1 VGAEERMDA
10 LNRRSIFTAQP
21 ESPMSLI
28 PTVLLALPFTISPE
42 VPPTDDSLTT
52 NSDTVVFEDG
62 LLASMAYVDSVEN
75 SFTWQTG
82 EVKLDNGVATLNIPA
97 GFKFLNA
104 EQSAR
109 VLVDH
114 WGNPDANGT
123 LGMIFPE
130 SDGVL
135 SEGGFA
141 FVVSYEEMGF
151 VEDGD
156 ADDIDY
162 DEMMTGFQN
171 DDVADNEQRAKLDF
185 PPVYTIGWAAPPFYD
200 KDKKVLHWAKE
211 LQFGD
216 SAEVNTLNYNVRVL
230 GRKGVLQ
237 LNAVSTMDELENVKA
252 NIPGVL
258 AMAQFNDGF
267 RYDQFDDNTDEVA
280 ALTVGGLVAGKVL
293 AKVGLFAFFGKF
305 FKVILLAVAAGGAM
319 LWRLISGRKKKNEV
333 PEGGVILKQ

>member
-1 VGAEERMDA
+1 
-10 LNRRSIFTAQP
+10 
-21 ESPMSLI
+21 MSLI
-28 PTVLLALPFTISPE
+28 PTVILAIPFAFNADL
-42 VPPTDDSLTT
+42 PPTEDSTIT
-52 NSDTVVFEDG
+52 YADTSMTAENVA
-62 LLASMAYVDSVEN
+62 ASMAYVDSVEN
-75 SFTWQTG
+75 TFTWQTG
-82 EVKLDNGVATLNIPA
+82 VVKLDNGVATLNIPA
-97 GFKFLNA
+97 GFKFLDA
-104 EQSAR
+104 AQSAR

-114 WGNPDANGT
+114 WGNPDAGGT

-151 VEDGD
+151 VEDDD

-162 DEMMTGFQN
+162 DEMMAGFKKE
-171 DDVADNEQRAKLDF
+171 DITDNQQRATINF

-200 KDKKVLHWAKE
+200 KEKKVLHWAKE

-216 SAEVNTLNYNVRVL
+216 SAEMNTLNYNVRVL

-237 LNAVSTMDELENVKA
+237 LNAVSTMDELDNVKA

-267 RYDQFDDNTDEVA
+267 RYDQFDDNTDQVA

-305 FKVILLAVAAGGAM
+305 IKVIVLAVVAGGAAI
-319 LWRLISGRKKKNEV
+319 WRFLSGRKKKEAT
-333 PEGGVILKQ
+333 PEGGMIIKP

>member
-1 VGAEERMDA
+1 
-10 LNRRSIFTAQP
+10 
-21 ESPMSLI
+21 MSLI
-28 PTVLLALPFTISPE
+28 PTVVLALPFAFAAE
-42 VPPTDDSLTT
+42 VPTTDDSLTT
-52 NSDTVVFEDG
+52 NSDTVVFDDG
-62 LLASMAYVDSVEN
+62 MMASMAYVDSVEN

-82 EVKLDNGVATLNIPA
+82 EVKLDNGVATLNIPT
-97 GFKFLNA
+97 GFKFLDA

-114 WGNPDANGT
+114 WGNPDALGT

-162 DEMMTGFQN
+162 DEMMAEFKKE
-171 DDVADNEQRAKLDF
+171 DVTDNEQRALRAF

-216 SAEVNTLNYNVRVL
+216 SAETNTLNYNVRVL

-237 LNAVSTMDELENVKA
+237 LNAVSTMEELENVKA

-267 RYDQFDDNTDEVA
+267 RYDQFDDNTDQVA

-305 FKVILLAVAAGGAM
+305 IKIILIAVAAGGAM
-319 LWRLISGRKKKNEV
+319 LWRFLSGRKKKNEV
-333 PEGGVILKQ
+333 PEGGVIMKP

>member
-1 VGAEERMDA
+1 
-10 LNRRSIFTAQP
+10 
-21 ESPMSLI
+21 MSLI
-28 PTVLLALPFTISPE
+28 PTVVLAIPFAFNAELPLPE
-42 VPPTDDSLTT
+42 DSTNTAAMDSALTEEI
-52 NSDTVVFEDG
+52 VA
-62 LLASMAYVDSVEN
+62 ASMAYVDSVE
-75 SFTWQTG
+75 STFTWKTG
-82 EVKLDNGVATLNIPA
+82 DVKLDNGVATLHIPA
-97 GFKFLNA
+97 GFKFLDA

-114 WGNPDANGT
+114 WGNPDAGGT

-162 DEMMTGFQN
+162 EEMMANFKKE
-171 DDVADNEQRAKLDF
+171 DVTDNQQRAAINF

-200 KDKKVLHWAKE
+200 KEKKVLHWAKE

-216 SAEVNTLNYNVRVL
+216 SAETNTLNYNVRVL

-237 LNAVSTMDELENVKA
+237 LNAVSTMDELDNVKA

-267 RYDQFDDNTDEVA
+267 RYDQFDDNTDQVA

-293 AKVGLFAFFGKF
+293 AKVGLFAFLGKF
-305 FKVILLAVAAGGAM
+305 IKVIVIAVVAGGAAI
-319 LWRLISGRKKKNEV
+319 WRFLSGRKKKEST
-333 PEGGVILKQ
+333 PEGGMIIKP

>member
-1 VGAEERMDA
+1 
-10 LNRRSIFTAQP
+10 
-21 ESPMSLI
+21 MSLI
-28 PTVLLALPFTISPE
+28 PTVVLAIPFAFAADAPSIE
-42 VPPTDDSLTT
+42 DSLTAAA
-52 NSDTVVFEDG
+52 DTLTLDDNME
-62 LLASMAYVDSVEN
+62 ASMAYVDSVEN

-82 EVKLDNGVATLNIPA
+82 EVKLDNGVATLNIPS
-97 GFKFLNA
+97 GFKFLDA

-114 WGNPDANGT
+114 WGNPDAGGT

-151 VEDGD
+151 VEDDD

-162 DEMMTGFQN
+162 DEMMSEFKKEDAT
-171 DDVADNEQRAKLDF
+171 DNQQRALRDF

-237 LNAVSTMDELENVKA
+237 LNAVSTMEELENVKA

-267 RYDQFDDNTDEVA
+267 RYDQFDDNTDQVA

-305 FKVILLAVAAGGAM
+305 IKIILIAIAAGGAAV
-319 LWRLISGRKKKNEV
+319 WRFLSGRKKRNEV
-333 PEGGVILKQ
+333 PEGGMIIKP

>member
-1 VGAEERMDA
+1 
-10 LNRRSIFTAQP
+10 
-21 ESPMSLI
+21 MSLI
-28 PTVLLALPFTISPE
+28 PTVVLAIPFAFAAELPSPG
-42 VPPTDDSLTT
+42 DSLGT
-52 NSDTVVFEDG
+52 DTDTLVLDESM
-62 LLASMAYVDSVEN
+62 LASMAYVDSVEN

-82 EVKLDNGVATLNIPA
+82 EVKLDNGVATLNIPT
-97 GFKFLNA
+97 GFKFLDA

-114 WGNPDANGT
+114 WGNPDAGGT

-130 SDGVL
+130 GDGVL

-141 FVVSYEEMGF
+141 FVISYEEMGF

-162 DEMMTGFQN
+162 DEMMVEFKKE
-171 DDVADNEQRAKLDF
+171 DVTDNQQRAAMDF

-200 KDKKVLHWAKE
+200 KEKKVLHWAKE

-216 SAEVNTLNYNVRVL
+216 SAEANTLNYNVRVL

-237 LNAVSTMDELENVKA
+237 LNAVSTMDEIENVKA

-267 RYDQFDDNTDEVA
+267 RYDQFDDNTDQVA

-305 FKVILLAVAAGGAM
+305 IKIILIAVGAGGVA
-319 LWRLISGRKKKNEV
+319 LWRFLSGRKKKDAM
-333 PEGGVILKQ
+333 PEGGMIIKP